1 MHNLLTAWNPVFPQL
16 SLTSQK
22 WVIKE
27 EECILDSS
35 KQPGNLRFRAKMV
48 FPRDRMGGCFHD
60 MVLRKIV
67 HHPHTNLYDAT
78 CHGSEIP
85 SSQLLLS
92 TCAMA
97 PADPYLEA
105 HNFLGGGTCAHIG

>member
-60 MVLRKIV
+60 MVLRKSYTTLTQV
-67 HHPHTNLYDAT
+67 CTMPPAMDLKFHHHSYFFPP
-78 CHGSEIP
+78 G
-85 SSQLLLS
+85 QWLLQ
-92 TCAMA
+92 T
-97 PADPYLEA
+97 P
-105 HNFLGGGTCAHIG
+105 T